1 MKFSS
6 LFLFLS
12 FLLLSFSFS
21 IKLSKSPKSSSPLW
35 QGNVRY
41 FIYTSGTETPSSF
54 ISNPL
59 SINNCKDCYYLTV
72 TKTSL
77 FFTKSNQP
85 NRILH
90 NVLKI
95 SALSTRSENSNID
108 PIVDIGNF
116 NEGYCISLLE
126 SKIRNNNKSRK
137 WGICLDSEVKKNS
150 LLSILNN
157 ILIQDNDNNNS
168 IISDDEYIDPCNDKY
183 LSVLYKGKQS
193 TLKLTRNTITLY
205 RSHTE
210 IFSNTLKHSSFSS
223 TDPKSCCFSINSF
236 SLCGLNTYSI
246 NCEEYITNI
255 SSEFVYYKT
264 QCDPSYNDILGDMG
278 LPSDEVALRE
288 KELLLSILKYK
299 LNK

>member
-6 LFLFLS
+6 LVLFLS

-21 IKLSKSPKSSSPLW
+21 IKLSKSPKSSSSLW
-35 QGNVRY
+35 QGSVRY
-41 FIYTSGTETPSSF
+41 FIYTSGTERPSSF

-59 SINNCKDCYYLTV
+59 SNINCKDCYYLTV

-77 FFTKSNQP
+77 FFTTSNQP
-85 NRILH
+85 NRILQ

-95 SALSTRSENSNID
+95 SSLSTRSENSNIA

-126 SKIRNNNKSRK
+126 SKLRNNNKSRK

-150 LLSILNN
+150 LLSLLNDLLNLNN
-157 ILIQDNDNNNS
+157 DNNS
-168 IISDDEYIDPCNDKY
+168 IISDDEYIDPCNDKS

-205 RSHTE
+205 ESRSHTE
-210 IFSNTLKHSSFSS
+210 IFSNPLKFSSFSS
-223 TDPKSCCFSINSF
+223 PDPKSCCFSINSF

-255 SSEFVYYKT
+255 SSEFLYYKT

-278 LPSDEVALRE
+278 LPSDEVSFRE
-288 KELLLSILKYK
+288 KELLSILQYK
-299 LNK
+299 FNK

>member
-21 IKLSKSPKSSSPLW
+21 IKLYKSPKSSSSLW
-35 QGNVRY
+35 QGNVKY
-41 FIYTSGTETPSSF
+41 FIYTSGTERPSSF

-59 SINNCKDCYYLTV
+59 SNNNCKDCYYLTV

-77 FFTKSNQP
+77 FFTTSNQP
-85 NRILH
+85 NRILQ

-95 SALSTRSENSNID
+95 SSLSTRSENSNIA

-126 SKIRNNNKSRK
+126 SKLRNNNKSRK
-137 WGICLDSEVKKNS
+137 WGICLDSEIKKNS
-150 LLSILNN
+150 LLSLLNDL
-157 ILIQDNDNNNS
+157 LIQDNDNSS
-168 IISDDEYIDPCNDKY
+168 IISDDEYIDPCNDKS

-205 RSHTE
+205 ESRFHTE
-210 IFSNTLKHSSFSS
+210 IFSNPLKFSSFSS
-223 TDPKSCCFSINSF
+223 SDPKSCCFSINSF

-255 SSEFVYYKT
+255 SSEFLYYKT

-278 LPSDEVALRE
+278 LPSDEVSLRE
-288 KELLLSILKYK
+288 KELLSILQYK
-299 LNK
+299 FNK